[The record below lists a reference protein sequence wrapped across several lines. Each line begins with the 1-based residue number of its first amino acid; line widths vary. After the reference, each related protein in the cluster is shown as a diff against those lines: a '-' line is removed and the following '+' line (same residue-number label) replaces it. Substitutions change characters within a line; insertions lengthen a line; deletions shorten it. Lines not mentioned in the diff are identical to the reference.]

1 MTIVLN
7 WVLTILTIIGT
18 IISFKFFTNNLKS
31 EINLLN
37 DKIDKRFNY
46 SNNKIDRHFHCLNN
60 KIDKYDDKLNNINKN
75 LELLKKEM
83 SSHQERLDKIIKWLC
98 SIKIEPFKKSKN

>member
-7 WVLTILTIIGT
+7 WVLTILMIIGT

-37 DKIDKRFNY
+37 DKIDKHFNY
-46 SNNKIDRHFHCLNN
+46 SNNKIDRHFHYLNN
-60 KIDKYDDKLNNINKN
+60 KIDKYDNKLNNINKN
-75 LELLKKEM
+75 FELLEKEM
-83 SSHQERLDKIIKWLC
+83 LYHRENLDEIKKIGPRNKRHNNRNI
-98 SIKIEPFKKSKN
+98 